1 MQKYNNHPK
10 HSNIHLATCR
20 NTLTTT
26 QTTQNTLTTTT
37 ATNQNHPVAILL
49 QSPSQQLNNHS
60 KYPNNPLATGKYTL
74 ATTLNT

>member
-20 NTLTTT
+20 NTLT
-26 QTTQNTLTTTT
+26 TTQNTLTTTT

-49 QSPSQQLNNHS
+49 QSPSQQSNNH
-60 KYPNNPLATGKYTL
+60 
-74 ATTLNT
+74 